1 MERREREVV
10 KREREVKKREDEGR
24 RAERE
29 VLSQLCVYDLKQFV
43 LTIIV

>member
-24 RAERE
+24 REKGGERGT
-29 VLSQLCVYDLKQFV
+29 VPVV
-43 LTIIV
+43 RV